1 MATYWKSVPRK
12 FCDFCKCWITD
23 NKPSVDFHEKGKRHQ
38 ENVKKRIEEVKKKS
52 IEKAQR
58 EEEMESDL
66 QKMEKAA
73 LEAFKKDLENDPAL
87 AAKYFAKAK
96 AAKEAAES
104 NKKSKKEVL
113 KPESDEEEGAPDDV
127 DVKEWFEAKSP
138 EGYTYYWS
146 TVTGESVWEPPD
158 SFVSLAEQ
166 EQTEKGETTKE
177 EAVTEEENDSLK
189 RKYDDKSI
197 EDISPSSIPLPVESI
212 PLPSDDPSPPSDEPS
227 PIDIPLP
234 AEEPPPKKRDDPKW
248 ARCAYGTWE
257 TVREEEPP
265 PDMELPKTVN
275 EIPLPDLPQQEPR
288 SRFKE
293 KKVTSLGSGS
303 GSVTFKKRKLGSGAR
318 NVRQRDND
326 N

>member
-12 FCDFCKCWITD
+12 FCEFCKCWITD

-52 IEKAQR
+52 LEKAKR

-73 LEAFKKDLENDPAL
+73 LEAFRKDLENDPAL

-96 AAKEAAES
+96 SAKEASKSNPITKRES
-104 NKKSKKEVL
+104 VNQEGS
-113 KPESDEEEGAPDDV
+113 EEEGPPDHV

-158 SFVSLAEQ
+158 SFVALTEQ
-166 EQTEKGETTKE
+166 EQTQGGETTKE
-177 EAVTEEENDSLK
+177 AAAHEKENDSLK
-189 RKYDDKSI
+189 RKCDEESTG
-197 EDISPSSIPLPVESI
+197 DITPPSIPLPLESI
-212 PLPSDDPSPPSDEPS
+212 PLPSDEPS
-227 PIDIPLP
+227 APTDNLLPVDIPLP
-234 AEEPPPKKRDDPKW
+234 ADEPPPKKRDDPKW

-257 TVREEEPP
+257 TVREAEPP
-265 PDMELPKTVN
+265 PNMELPRMVN
-275 EIPLPDLPQQEPR
+275 EIPLPDLPKQEPK

-293 KKVTSLGSGS
+293 KKVTSLGGS
-303 GSVTFKKRKLGSGAR
+303 GSVTFKKRKLASGAR
-318 NVRQRDND
+318 NVRQRDSD

>member
-73 LEAFKKDLENDPAL
+73 LEAFRKDLENDPAL

-96 AAKEAAES
+96 SAKDA
-104 NKKSKKEVL
+104 SKTKTKGEPVNT
-113 KPESDEEEGAPDDV
+113 KGAEEEGLPDYV

-146 TVTGESVWEPPD
+146 TVTGESVWETPD
-158 SFVSLAEQ
+158 SFVTLAEQ
-166 EQTEKGETTKE
+166 EQTEEGETTQD
-177 EAVTEEENDSLK
+177 EAVSEKQNDSLK
-189 RKYDDKSI
+189 RKYDEESTD
-197 EDISPSSIPLPVESI
+197 DITPSSIPLPVESI
-212 PLPSDDPSPPSDEPS
+212 PLPSDKPSPTSDDPL
-227 PIDIPLP
+227 PVDIPLP
-234 AEEPPPKKRDDPKW
+234 ADEPPPKKRDDPKW

-257 TVREEEPP
+257 TVREAEPP
-265 PDMELPKTVN
+265 PDMELPKMVN
-275 EIPLPDLPQQEPR
+275 EIPLPDLPKQEPK

-293 KKVTSLGSGS
+293 KKVTSLGGGS
-303 GSVTFKKRKLGSGAR
+303 GSVTFKKRKLASGAR
-318 NVRQRDND
+318 NVRQRDSD